1 MPIPLAYIWLSNA
14 SERFRSSL
22 TRFAGLP
29 VGFLLALVWL
39 IAYPLLVPPKNRRMR
54 SVTACY
60 LNLIALLCNHS
71 TYVSAE
77 RFEHDARGA
86 RGGNI
91 TTVSASRH
99 DPSSSWLAGPTIGG
113 EAAHLNVGGP
123 LAKARS
129 QKADI
134 ASPSAPWTN
143 VPGVPPHRSELFLAV
158 RCVAQ
163 ELVRT
168 EPLVAHAPVAETL
181 GVRLCRANLPNLG
194 HRLEQP
200 HENGACPPHGT
211 ASAAQSRQ

>member
-1 MPIPLAYIWLSNA
+1 MLDLLGPLVA
-14 SERFRSSL
+14 F
-22 TRFAGLP
+22 
-29 VGFLLALVWL
+29 GFLRALVWL
-39 IAYPLLVPPKNRRMR
+39 IAYPLLVPPKTRRKR
-54 SVTACY
+54 SLTSSY
-60 LNLIALLCNHS
+60 LIAMLYNHS

-77 RFEHDARGA
+77 RFGHDARGA
-86 RGGNI
+86 HGGNA
-91 TTVSASRH
+91 TTGASRH
-99 DPSSSWLAGPTIGG
+99 GPSSSWLAGPTIGG

-211 ASAAQSRQ
+211 ASAAQWRQ